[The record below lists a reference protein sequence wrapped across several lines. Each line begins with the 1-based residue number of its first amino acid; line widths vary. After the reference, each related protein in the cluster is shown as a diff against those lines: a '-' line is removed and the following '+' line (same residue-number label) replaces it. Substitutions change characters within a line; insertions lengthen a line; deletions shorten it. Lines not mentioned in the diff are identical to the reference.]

1 MSTGNLSGPATAAP
15 YCRTTLWQI
24 VVGSAAGVYFAALLT
39 AAAFHLINDTCSK
52 RNKEVEDMNRR
63 KLFGKDHRSSLQTR
77 IHLECMALVKGAN
90 NAGKVLLALYSM
102 CVVVSFIVYVFM
114 TYSFSSANP
123 GLSKSLQSCH
133 SSSRFNAIHVD
144 FAINVFYSLVFVC
157 RLIASDS
164 KLNFFLSMETIADHL
179 TLIPSFIMYFMDKY
193 MIVFQFARLGG
204 LKFLVNAL
212 IYCQILKA
220 EREIRLMKLLLQIII
235 IWLASA
241 GFFQLIESV
250 GDFWNED
257 GGLLSSSFLDF
268 HNCFYTMLITMSTV
282 GYGDYSPRTVL
293 GKFFI
298 IIFVILALGLFTSI
312 VPEISAIMMESKKYR
327 RNKIHLMHGRR
338 HVVLA
343 GNFDVPTVE
352 TFFNDFYSNG
362 RDENKM
368 EFLAMI
374 GEEEPSPEMQALL
387 KTRELYVTYLHGNV
401 MSLRDLKRAELKLA
415 TATIILA
422 DGLTNDPEDEDVKN
436 IMRVIAIKD
445 YCPNIRII
453 VQLHLYKSKTYLRNI
468 PDWSAVHGDQ
478 ALCINEMKY
487 GVLAQSCLAPGVS
500 TLLGNLLTLRSFKP
514 MKDKE
519 NRWENVYL
527 EGATFEFYKVK
538 FAPIFHGLTFQQATR
553 ICYDLLE
560 IMLLAVQVTNDGSR
574 QTVINPGSQLII
586 DTNTIEAFVIAK
598 DKKQAKGVS
607 HLRLSSEDEAQSTAT
622 EAYFSLQRRSN
633 QRLHENNNNNRV
645 NSKPFHQHQLALEE
659 QEGYLHDQ
667 TEDWMESQNDE
678 VSESPVQ
685 QIRNPKQMS
694 QIQTDFSSDF
704 EHSFPTEQLEVKSVD
719 SNPTDP
725 IERLCSR
732 PTSAGEPRP
741 LSQSESRES
750 SQRLQPELPGGQEL
764 DSSGYFH
771 WVSNRSAGTV
781 VLNNHKVHQFR
792 NHIVVCVVEKRSDVL
807 LNITSFIMP
816 LRASTIPK
824 RELKDI
830 VFVGNIDLIFNEWS
844 VIQNFPGIYALNG
857 STLNRANLKAVNIEY
872 VDCCVI
878 LSPKANSLQAN
889 AQADRETVLCTL
901 NIKTMRH
908 PETGRRLGDTIHIVT
923 ELNSVGSI
931 EYLDQDDEMEV
942 EEPFMTQ
949 AFATGRTVYLS
960 LLGSIATTIYF
971 NEPALNF
978 LRTILTTVDSDNL
991 EIDLNEQGFHFMSLE
1006 QTNELM
1012 RPRLDRPADARP
1024 TGPHL
1029 RSKIQLFSVLE
1040 QPLRCLY
1047 ELEGTAGC
1055 QWRDL
1060 AARCLDQLES
1070 VCIGISRLQVTQ
1082 PDAKNHRY
1090 VIAMPPA
1097 EMEVVPTDKVYC
1109 LTPANFCEIR
1119 QLMSD

>member
-39 AAAFHLINDTCSK
+39 AAAFHLINDACSK

-586 DTNTIEAFVIAK
+586 DTNTMEAFVIAK

-725 IERLCSR
+725 IVDQPVRANRDRCRKVNRELIIAGYDEVESLCI
-732 PTSAGEPRP
+732 
-741 LSQSESRES
+741 RES
-750 SQRLQPELPGGQEL
+750 SQRLQPELPGDQEL

-960 LLGSIATTIYF
+960 LLGSIATT
-971 NEPALNF
+971 
-978 LRTILTTVDSDNL
+978 
-991 EIDLNEQGFHFMSLE
+991 
-1006 QTNELM
+1006 
-1012 RPRLDRPADARP
+1012 
-1024 TGPHL
+1024 
-1029 RSKIQLFSVLE
+1029 
-1040 QPLRCLY
+1040 
-1047 ELEGTAGC
+1047 GTAGC

-1097 EMEVVPTDKVYC
+1097 EMELVPTDKVYC
-1109 LTPANFCEIR
+1109 LMPANFCEIR